1 MICPACGGRVPDGS
15 LTCPRCHET
24 IDATQ
29 RISLSDAAWCP
40 GCGALLPPGADVCP
54 KCGSSVGPEEPEA
67 APARP
72 TRDLDLPDIGATGEL
87 GEAEDAEET
96 GVITRIESALPS
108 VDDAS
113 SPVSRSDRMPRT
125 RAFLLAD
132 LLAVL
137 VVGGATV
144 LITHP
149 WDPSAT
155 RISATT
161 PADTS
166 MSGFPGF
173 LETLVGQDGNRAGE
187 AQTIEETLSDA
198 HDSLGSLSS
207 RVDESERLLRSDGVL
222 SSTSSEDRAA
232 GLEAARGIS
241 IEVSNLISD
250 IGELDDG
257 SEGVSEAVDHLET
270 LGNWL
275 RNRCDALTEAWQI
288 SADSAD
294 PSADAE
300 AITQAMSAGSAFQR
314 LFSQNYDAWDPAA

>member
-1 MICPACGGRVPDGS
+1 MTRPASGGRVPDGPLS
-15 LTCPRCHET
+15 RPRRNESV
-24 IDATQ
+24 DATQ
-29 RISLSDAAWCP
+29 RIALSDAAWCP
-40 GCGALLPPGADVCP
+40 GCGALLPPGVDVCP
-54 KCGSSVGPEEPEA
+54 KCGSSVRADEPPA
-67 APARP
+67 PPARP
-72 TRDLDLPDIGATGEL
+72 TRDLDLPDIGATGEV
-87 GEAEDAEET
+87 GTSDAEET

-125 RAFLLAD
+125 RAFLLAG

-137 VVGGATV
+137 VVGGAAV

-173 LETLVGQDGNRAGE
+173 LETLVGQDGSRAEE
-187 AQTIEETLSDA
+187 AQTLEQALEDA
-198 HDSLGSLSS
+198 HDSLGELSG

-232 GLEAARGIS
+232 GLEAARAIS
-241 IEVSNLISD
+241 IEVSNLINDVTSLD
-250 IGELDDG
+250 SGE
-257 SEGVSEAVDHLET
+257 EGVSETVDHLET

-275 RNRCDALTEAWQI
+275 RNRCDALTEAWGI

-294 PSADAE
+294 PSADAA
-300 AITQAMSAGSAFQR
+300 AITGAMDAGSAFQR
-314 LFSQNYDAWDPAA
+314 LFSQNYEAWDPAA

>member
-15 LTCPRCHET
+15 LCCPRCNEP
-24 IDATQ
+24 IDSTQ
-29 RISLSDAAWCP
+29 RIALTDASWCP

-54 KCGSSVGPEEPEA
+54 KCGSSVRPEGAEA

-72 TRDLDLPDIGATGEL
+72 TRDLDLPDIGSTGEL
-87 GEAEDAEET
+87 GDDAGAEET

-125 RAFLLAD
+125 RAFLLAG

-137 VVGGATV
+137 VVGGAAV

-173 LETLVGQDGNRAGE
+173 LETLVGQDGSRAGE
-187 AQTIEETLSDA
+187 AQTLASALASA
-198 HDSLGSLSS
+198 HDSLGELSG
-207 RVDESERLLRSDGVL
+207 RVDESERLLRSEGVL
-222 SSTSSEDRAA
+222 SSTSAEDRAA
-232 GLEAARGIS
+232 GLSEARSIS
-241 IEVSNLISD
+241 IDVSNLINDVSA
-250 IGELDDG
+250 LDDG
-257 SEGVSEAVDHLET
+257 SEGVSEKVDHLET

-275 RNRCDALTEAWQI
+275 RNRCDALTGAWGI
-288 SADSAD
+288 SAESGD
-294 PSADAE
+294 PAADADK
-300 AITQAMSAGSAFQR
+300 ITGAMDAGSAFQR